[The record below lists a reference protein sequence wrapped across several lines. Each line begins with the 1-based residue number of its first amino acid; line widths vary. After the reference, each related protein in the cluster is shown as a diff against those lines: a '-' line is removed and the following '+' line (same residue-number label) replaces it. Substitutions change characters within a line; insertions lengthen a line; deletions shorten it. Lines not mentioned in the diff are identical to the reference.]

1 MRGKMD
7 LNLKEYLER
16 VRTVCPLVHHIT
28 NYVTVNDCANI
39 TLAAGASPVMA
50 DDPREAADM
59 TALSQALVINIG
71 TLNERTV
78 SSMLASGKKA
88 NECGIPVIFDPVGC
102 GATAFRTETAK
113 KILEG
118 IRVSVMRGNISEIGC
133 LCGLGSSAKGVDAS
147 AEDTEIDAV
156 KTAKMAARLY
166 HCVAVITGEED
177 VVTDGDKTVLIAN
190 GCAEMAKIT
199 GTGCMCTSVIA
210 SFCGASPANLREAAA
225 AGTAF
230 MGLCGELA
238 ERNAGMHGLGS
249 FRAAIF
255 DAAGQ
260 MTGAMLEKGAK
271 YHEAGN

>member
-1 MRGKMD
+1 M
-7 LNLKEYLER
+7 NLKEYLER

-166 HCVAVITGEED
+166 HCVAVITG
-177 VVTDGDKTVLIAN
+177 
-190 GCAEMAKIT
+190 
-199 GTGCMCTSVIA
+199 CMCTSVIA
-210 SFCGASPANLREAAA
+210 SFCGASPVNLREAAA
-225 AGTAF
+225 AGTVF